1 MDSVPLAQGGRF
13 AVADRTRLAFVLG
26 VAGLAACSGGMAKR
40 EAQQK
45 AAMLV
50 EAKAIIAEESAYV
63 AESLAFM
70 ATFTTD
76 TVAARFD
83 SVLLAP
89 PADANDGSP
98 SERHWYVRSTHG
110 RVCEVEL
117 VLHDRLAVGDT
128 LRCQWSAPK

>member
-1 MDSVPLAQGGRF
+1 MAADRARF
-13 AVADRTRLAFVLG
+13 ALVLG
-26 VAGLAACSGGMAKR
+26 IAGLAACSGGMAER
-40 EAQQK
+40 DARDK
-45 AAMLV
+45 AAMLA
-50 EAKAIIAEESAYV
+50 EAQTIIAEESAYV

-83 SVLLAP
+83 SVLRAP
-89 PADANDGSP
+89 PADGSP

-117 VLHDRLAVGDT
+117 VLHDRLVPGDT
-128 LRCQWSAPK
+128 LRCQWSAAK